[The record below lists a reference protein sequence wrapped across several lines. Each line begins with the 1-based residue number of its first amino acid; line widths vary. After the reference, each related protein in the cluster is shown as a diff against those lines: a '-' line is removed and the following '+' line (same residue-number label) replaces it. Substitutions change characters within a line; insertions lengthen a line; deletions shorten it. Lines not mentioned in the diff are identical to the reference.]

1 MLKHGR
7 PLPTKKRWLDLRPS
21 PPHCLLRPALAP
33 SCDLVQGVAMSSTA
47 FALIRSSHKR
57 LYSPSPPRALV
68 LNVVRNI
75 IMTHSPAANGLLK
88 HRENRAAQQTF
99 SLALIH
105 ELSMRK
111 CPRALQPQR
120 PAALDMLNL
129 CCTAVSPIYIY
140 VYVCIYIYIYKYEY
154 TYIHIHMH
162 THTHTHAQT
171 HTHTHYVIYYIYSVP
186 HRRLS
191 STRRS
196 PQ

>member
-1 MLKHGR
+1 
-7 PLPTKKRWLDLRPS
+7 
-21 PPHCLLRPALAP
+21 
-33 SCDLVQGVAMSSTA
+33 MSSTA

-57 LYSPSPPRALV
+57 LYSPSPPGALV
-68 LNVVRNI
+68 WNVVRNI
-75 IMTHSPAANGLLK
+75 IMTHSLAANGLLK

-140 VYVCIYIYIYKYEY
+140 IYEY

-162 THTHTHAQT
+162 THTHTHT
-171 HTHTHYVIYYIYSVP
+171 HTHNVIYCTYSVP

-196 PQ
+196 PQWAMRIYPTRQRDNQAPRHHQRTMQA